1 MSLDKS
7 VDGQGITAEASYDF
21 ALGLADFFELFVNA
35 PEGVDSDP
43 HDFFHHLK
51 DPLQTG
57 ICDILLDLIR
67 EGLVALCKRFPDF
80 HLPQIMHE
88 QSTSSKVPTF
98 PKKEFPLVF

>member
-35 PEGVDSDP
+35 PEEVDSAP
-43 HDFFHHLK
+43 HDFFHHLE

-57 ICDILLDLIR
+57 ICDILLDLVR
-67 EGLVALCKRFPDF
+67 DRLVALCKRLPDF
-80 HLPQIMHE
+80 HLSKIMDE
-88 QSTSSKVPTF
+88 QTKCHYG
-98 PKKEFPLVF
+98 K